1 MSISLSEKDQRQL
14 DTMERIAELLHR
26 RLQQRITAAEAGELE
41 RWLAAQSPAARQF
54 YESIQEWPALE
65 KALLSMEQVD
75 EKAAL
80 QEVWDRIGTIAP
92 QKETVVRKMSWWRI
106 AAAVVVLLTGI
117 GMLWKHYAPRPPDS
131 LPIAAR
137 YQGEALPG
145 GNRATLQLADGSIIT
160 LDSAANGT
168 LARQQQAVVKK
179 TAEGTLQ
186 YEPVGAAKEA
196 AAVFNAITTPRGGQY
211 QVVLPDGTRVWLNAA
226 SSLRYPTAFT
236 GQERVVE
243 LSGEAYFE
251 VAPQADKHFLV
262 KTGGEQPADITVLG
276 TAFNVNAYADQ
287 QNNVTTLV
295 NGKVRV
301 SGKGGQVVLQ
311 PSQQVVT
318 ARGMSPVVRAANLEA
333 ALAWKEGLFSL
344 EGAGIEEI
352 MQQIARWYDVEIIY
366 QGKIEQQF
374 VGKIPRNMKLS
385 AVLKVL
391 ESTGWVHFSIS
402 GKTVT
407 VAP

>member
-1 MSISLSEKDQRQL
+1 
-14 DTMERIAELLHR
+14 MERIAELLHR
-26 RLQQRITAAEAGELE
+26 RLQQRITTTEAEELE

-65 KALLSMEQVD
+65 KALLSMEQID

-80 QEVWDRIGTIAP
+80 QDVWDRINTTAP
-92 QKETVVRKMSWWRI
+92 QKTGVVRKMAWWRI
-106 AAAVVVLLTGI
+106 AAAVVVLVAGI
-117 GMLWKHYAPRPPDS
+117 GMLWKHYAPRPLDR
-131 LPIAAR
+131 LPIAAG

-168 LARQQQAVVKK
+168 LARQQQTVVKK

-186 YEPVGAAKEA
+186 YEPAGAANEA
-196 AAVFNAITTPRGGQY
+196 AAVFNTITTPRGGQY

-251 VAPQADKHFLV
+251 VSPQADKRFLV
-262 KTGGEQPADITVLG
+262 KTGGRHPTDITVLG

-287 QNNVTTLV
+287 QNNITTLV

-301 SGKGGQVVLQ
+301 SGKSGQVVLL

-318 ARGMSPVVRAANLEA
+318 APGMPPVVRAANPEDV
-333 ALAWKEGLFSL
+333 LAWKEGLFSL
-344 EGAGIEEI
+344 EGAGIEDI
-352 MQQIARWYDVEIIY
+352 MQQIARWYDVEIVY
-366 QGKIEQQF
+366 EGKTDQQF

>member
-1 MSISLSEKDQRQL
+1 
-14 DTMERIAELLHR
+14 MERIAELLHR
-26 RLQQRITAAEAGELE
+26 RLQHRLTTVETEELE
-41 RWLAAQSPAARQF
+41 RWLAAQPPADRQF

-65 KALLSMEQVD
+65 KALLSMGRTD
-75 EKAAL
+75 ETAAL
-80 QEVWDRIGTIAP
+80 QDVWARIAATAP
-92 QKETVVRKMSWWRI
+92 QKTAIVRRMPWWRI
-106 AAAVVVLLTGI
+106 AAAVVLLLAGI
-117 GMLWKHYAPRPPDS
+117 GMLWKRYSPRPLGS
-131 LPIAAR
+131 LPMAER
-137 YQGEALPG
+137 YQGEAQPG

-168 LARQQQAVVKK
+168 LARQQQAVVTK
-179 TAEGTLQ
+179 TAAGTLQ
-186 YEPVGAAKEA
+186 YEPVSAGEDATAA
-196 AAVFNAITTPRGGQY
+196 FNTITTPRGGQF

-236 GQERVVE
+236 GHERIVE

-251 VAPQADKHFLV
+251 VAPRADKRFLV
-262 KTGGEQPADITVLG
+262 KAGGERPTDITVLG
-276 TAFNVNAYADQ
+276 TAFNVNAYPDQ
-287 QNNVTTLV
+287 PNNITTLV
-295 NGKVRV
+295 NGKVSV
-301 SGKGGQVVLQ
+301 AGSGGRVVLQ
-311 PSQQVVT
+311 PSQQVLT
-318 ARGMSPVVRAANLEA
+318 ADGMSPVVRSANLEA
-333 ALAWKEGLFSL
+333 TLAWKEGLFSL
-344 EGAGIEEI
+344 DGAGIEAI
-352 MQQIARWYDVEIIY
+352 MQQISRWYDVEIVY